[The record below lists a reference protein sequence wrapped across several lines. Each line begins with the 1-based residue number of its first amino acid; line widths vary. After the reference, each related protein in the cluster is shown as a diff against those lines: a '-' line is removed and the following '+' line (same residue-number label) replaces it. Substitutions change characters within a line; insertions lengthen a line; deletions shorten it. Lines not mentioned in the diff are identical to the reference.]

1 MARRPAPRR
10 SRPRSKRNNAPDVTI
25 QQRVWV
31 RSPFASFGMEGGP
44 KWQPRTV
51 RNGREWVSPA
61 TSMRGA
67 REWIGEEFS
76 AHGNAAQ
83 LYRVE
88 AAGERPECFAGIPG
102 QGVVRF
108 TAPHWGTYVAGGNAC
123 SGGLDWFGAWQSCR
137 DGYVM
142 AHVAAA
148 IVPRKLWTLALL
160 ALARPVWTGPLVASA
175 GYHEHRIPT
184 TSPEGKIRAATQEA
198 LDAAHAWASDRGG
211 SVAAVREASRN
222 LESLLD
228 AWDRDPR
235 NAARTFSS
243 HFEKTTAAEGVA
255 AVKSAVRSVF
265 ETRDAGTQRYD
276 TTPLS
281 FIERE
286 WRVASNRSEADRRFA
301 WANVL
306 RGTIAVDQIAE
317 GLVKHGMYT

>member
-10 SRPRSKRNNAPDVTI
+10 SRPRSKRNNASDVTI

-76 AHGNAAQ
+76 AHRDAAQ

-160 ALARPVWTGPLVASA
+160 ALVRPVWTGPVEASA
-175 GYHEHRIPT
+175 GYSSRRIPA
-184 TSPEGKIRAATQEA
+184 TSAEGKVRAATQEA
-198 LDAAHAWASDRGG
+198 LNAAYDWATDRGG
-211 SVAAVREASRN
+211 SAAAVREALRA
-222 LESLLD
+222 LEARID
-228 AWDRDPR
+228 AW
-235 NAARTFSS
+235 NAGS
-243 HFEKTTAAEGVA
+243 HVDQTPTSEGVA
-255 AVKSAVRSVF
+255 AVKSAVRSVV
-265 ETRDAGTQRYD
+265 EPRDARTQHYD